1 VRLASGCMT
10 LKRVQIRPMTLSLEA
25 TLQTLCNRTYPAYL
39 FYNCL
44 FDHMKSEIFA
54 QSLPYQQRKMANN
67 SIWLQPG
74 LNQNQFVALT
84 NLLSLRNNG
93 QVEPTSIYEESDP
106 DERTDDGDDSESI
119 DTSVGQQLSGS
130 GNDTLK
136 RQFLDDVAEFAAKEH
151 GARFVACTV
160 MREYEEDV
168 EILIVRNTPFEPSDF
183 EFFDKFSDLVS
194 SWSSH
199 QHTPPAIE
207 TRSWIV
213 EWTNY
218 FWDIFS
224 AKNGRS

>member
-1 VRLASGCMT
+1 
-10 LKRVQIRPMTLSLEA
+10 
-25 TLQTLCNRTYPAYL
+25 
-39 FYNCL
+39 L
-44 FDHMKSEIFA
+44 FDHTKSEIFA

-74 LNQNQFVALT
+74 LNQNQFIALT

-106 DERTDDGDDSESI
+106 DERTYDGDDSESI

-151 GARFVACTV
+151 GSRFVACTA
-160 MREYEEDV
+160 MREREEDV
-168 EILIVRNTPFEPSDF
+168 QILIARNTPFEPSDF
-183 EFFDKFSDLVS
+183 EFFDKFGDLVS

-224 AKNGRS
+224 AKKGRSQNHICDLG

>member
-1 VRLASGCMT
+1 
-10 LKRVQIRPMTLSLEA
+10 
-25 TLQTLCNRTYPAYL
+25 
-39 FYNCL
+39 L
-44 FDHMKSEIFA
+44 FDRTKSDIFA
-54 QSLPYQQRKMANN
+54 QCLPYQQQRKMANN

-93 QVEPTSIYEESDP
+93 QVEPTSIYEEPDP
-106 DERTDDGDDSESI
+106 DERTHDGDDSESI

-151 GARFVACTV
+151 GVRFVACTA
-160 MREYEEDV
+160 MREREEDV
-168 EILIVRNTPFEPSDF
+168 TILIARNTPFEPSDF
-183 EFFDKFSDLVS
+183 ELFDKFSDLVS

-224 AKNGRS
+224 AKNGRSQNHICDLG

>member
-1 VRLASGCMT
+1 
-10 LKRVQIRPMTLSLEA
+10 
-25 TLQTLCNRTYPAYL
+25 
-39 FYNCL
+39 L
-44 FDHMKSEIFA
+44 FDHTKSEIFA

-74 LNQNQFVALT
+74 LNQNQFIALT

-106 DERTDDGDDSESI
+106 DERTYDGDDSESI

-136 RQFLDDVAEFAAKEH
+136 RQFLDDIAEFVAKEH
-151 GARFVACTV
+151 GARFVACTA
-160 MREYEEDV
+160 MREREGDV
-168 EILIVRNTPFEPSDF
+168 KILIARNTPFEPSDF

-199 QHTPPAIE
+199 QHTPPEIE

-224 AKNGRS
+224 AKNGKSQNHICDLG